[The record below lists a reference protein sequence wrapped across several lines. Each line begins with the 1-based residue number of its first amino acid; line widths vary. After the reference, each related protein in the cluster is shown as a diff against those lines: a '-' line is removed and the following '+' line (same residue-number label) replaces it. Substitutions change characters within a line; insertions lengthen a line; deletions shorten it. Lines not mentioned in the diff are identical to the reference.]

1 MEEMRKE
8 IREVTRQNCKL
19 TSVAEMNDERFKII
33 QSNVEVY
40 KNQIGALEKQNKI
53 YSESI
58 IKHEQMATYLKDE
71 TLQSQTKLSKAEVQ
85 LANLEKKTALLTDRE
100 TRLLKEI
107 EFLKKEAHAK
117 NVLQANIE
125 LIKATL
131 ERNDAESRIR
141 LEERLDEAHRECAA
155 LRRRLQ
161 EEQDRFRELGEHLE
175 KQTHTIQAQ
184 MEEEKNAA
192 AKLREE
198 LVKTREDLVAK
209 QVQVEELTKKLK
221 NSLLTIPEGN
231 VEGSKFR
238 ELEKMSNDSQAEVQ
252 SLQTQLR
259 TAKETVEQHCNVA
272 EGAEKQL
279 KVLMDEQETYRKAV
293 ETKLKEREA
302 RILHLE
308 AQCSE
313 LQGELSIQSNEPDL
327 ASIDLRGRLHRTD
340 EELKVTKADLEEI
353 KKTLEA
359 AQNEVKQLTA
369 NLESAENKYTREMM
383 LHSTDLQ

>member
-58 IKHEQMATYLKDE
+58 IKHEQMTTYLKDE

-100 TRLLKEI
+100 TRLLKEL
-107 EFLKKEAHAK
+107 EFMKKEAHAK

-175 KQTHTIQAQ
+175 KQTQA
-184 MEEEKNAA
+184 
-192 AKLREE
+192 
-198 LVKTREDLVAK
+198 
-209 QVQVEELTKKLK
+209 VQV
-221 NSLLTIPEGN
+221 SF
-231 VEGSKFR
+231 V
-238 ELEKMSNDSQAEVQ
+238 
-252 SLQTQLR
+252 
-259 TAKETVEQHCNVA
+259 
-272 EGAEKQL
+272 
-279 KVLMDEQETYRKAV
+279 
-293 ETKLKEREA
+293 
-302 RILHLE
+302 
-308 AQCSE
+308 
-313 LQGELSIQSNEPDL
+313 
-327 ASIDLRGRLHRTD
+327 
-340 EELKVTKADLEEI
+340 
-353 KKTLEA
+353 
-359 AQNEVKQLTA
+359 
-369 NLESAENKYTREMM
+369 
-383 LHSTDLQ
+383 